1 LPEPGDAGVPRPPAV
16 LPTAALPG
24 LFQAADEASLSGQAR
39 YLRASR
45 LRLALLVVAGTCG
58 VLSLHVAPVSF
69 DVAALAAAVALV
81 GAALVEVWLL
91 AEHPEQTWYDG
102 RALAESAKTLAWRFA
117 AAGAPFA
124 KEGDEGGAERAFISQ
139 LRQLLDDAPKT
150 SIEASAAPAVSEAMR
165 LLRQSTF
172 EIRKKT
178 YLGERIAEQQEWYSR
193 KADWNTSRAQRWT
206 VGLVVTELL
215 GVVAAIFRGLGTI
228 NVDLAGVAATM
239 VGTGVAWLSIKQH
252 YSLGRA
258 YAFAANELSIVY
270 SNLELVDDEKVW
282 AAAVADAEE
291 AISREHTMW
300 RASRSALRP

>member
-1 LPEPGDAGVPRPPAV
+1 MSGPGDTDVPRPPAG

-24 LFQAADEASLSGQAR
+24 LFQAADAASLGGQAR

-45 LRLALLVVAGTCG
+45 LRLALLVVAGACG
-58 VLSLHVAPVSF
+58 VLSVHVAPVSF

-81 GAALVEVWLL
+81 GTALVEVWLL

-117 AAGAPFA
+117 VAAAPFA
-124 KEGDEGGAERAFISQ
+124 KEGDEGRVERAFIGQ
-139 LRQLLDDAPKT
+139 LRQLLDDAPRT
-150 SIEASAAPAVSEAMR
+150 SIGVSAAPAVSEAMR
-165 LLRQSTF
+165 MLRQSGF
-172 EIRKKT
+172 ETRKKT
-178 YLGERIAEQQEWYSR
+178 YLDERIAEQQDWYSR
-193 KADWNTSRAQRWT
+193 KADWNGSRARRWT
-206 VGLVVTELL
+206 IGLVVTELL

-228 NVDLAGVAATM
+228 NVDLAGVAATI

-252 YSLGRA
+252 YALSRA
-258 YAFAANELSIVY
+258 YAFAANELGIVY
-270 SNLELVDDEKVW
+270 SNLELVDDEKLW